1 MVKKK
6 ILMNI
11 LNLLQSSDNLFFL
24 APLAGYTDLPFRS
37 VVKKFGCDLTFSEM
51 INVNAIAYNNEKTK
65 KMMLKS
71 PIENPYSIQIAANN
85 IENAIKAVEI
95 INEIEEID
103 GIDINLGCPVNKAR
117 RSGFGGVLLKNEN
130 IDKLKEIIKAINN
143 ISKKIVSA
151 KIRLGFDEVVAV
163 ERAKL
168 LEDLGIKFL
177 TVHGRTVKQMYKGEA
192 NYEEIKKVVE
202 AVNIPVIAN
211 GDITDYKK
219 ARYVLDY
226 TGAKGVAI
234 GRGAIGRPWI
244 FLEMKQQG
252 EITPSQKKEV
262 LIEHFNQMV
271 KWYGDYGVI
280 LFRKHLHGYS
290 KGIPKAS
297 EFRTKINKETNPEIV
312 RNLIEEYF

>member
-1 MVKKK
+1 MS
-6 ILMNI
+6 ILK
-11 LNLLQSSDNLFFL
+11 LFKTSDKLFFL

-65 KMMLKS
+65 KMMVKS
-71 PIENPYSIQIAANN
+71 SIETPYSIQIAANN
-85 IENAIKAVEI
+85 VENAIKAVEI
-95 INEIEEID
+95 INKIDEID

-117 RSGFGGVLLKNEN
+117 RSGFGGVLLKDEN
-130 IDKLKEIIKAINN
+130 KGLLKEIVKAIVKT
-143 ISKKIVSA
+143 SKKPVSA
-151 KIRLGFDEVVAV
+151 KMRLGFDEIVAV
-163 ERAKL
+163 DRAKL
-168 LEDLGIKFL
+168 LEELGIKFL
-177 TVHGRTVKQMYKGEA
+177 TVHGRTVKQMYKGKA

-202 AVNIPVIAN
+202 AVDIPVIAN

-219 ARYVLDY
+219 AKDVLEF

-244 FLEMKQQG
+244 FLEMKQKG
-252 EITPSQKKEV
+252 EINPEQKKEV
-262 LIEHFNQMV
+262 ILEHFNQMIN
-271 KWYGDYGVI
+271 WYGDYGVI
-280 LFRKHLHGYS
+280 LFRKHLHQYS

-297 EFRTKINKETNPEIV
+297 EFRTKINEETNPEVV